1 MVNKDYRFLSVFV
14 TFRYIRTCIG
24 PNQKYG
30 LSAGRPKTARPKG
43 KVRKG
48 MSKTSE
54 AEITLLESV

>member
-1 MVNKDYRFLSVFV
+1 M
-14 TFRYIRTCIG
+14 CIE

-54 AEITLLESV
+54 AEITLLESVWVLIASAYFIYIR